1 MLQVTNPRYRV
12 VLGLTCSVVLQAS
25 GMLCSNV
32 PQRVVVCGLVW
43 VCVCVVHDGSRLA
56 LLGQAEMQ
64 SSVDQD

>member
-1 MLQVTNPRYRV
+1 
-12 VLGLTCSVVLQAS
+12 
-25 GMLCSNV
+25 MLCSNV